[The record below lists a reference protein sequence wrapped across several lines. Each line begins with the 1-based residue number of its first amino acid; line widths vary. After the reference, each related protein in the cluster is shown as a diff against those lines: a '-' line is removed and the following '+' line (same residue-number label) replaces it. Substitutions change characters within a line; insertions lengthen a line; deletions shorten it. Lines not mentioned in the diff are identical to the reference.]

1 MDTLIDQNM
10 LVNFCAV
17 MDTLI
22 DQYVVGDAGLG
33 VGKSA
38 LVSADQINWSGLLHT
53 KFCLLE
59 IYNTETPLVKG

>member
-1 MDTLIDQNM
+1 
-10 LVNFCAV
+10 